1 MRTPYSRLGES
12 VDCTLFSCRRSER
25 TRPKSHLLTRV
36 CHFYS
41 KYSSTNACIRFILQS
56 KPCIKCLTLNASKS
70 EVNFWKLLRTF
81 ENKVR
86 VEIVKLLLQFEMISL
101 SDIAR
106 KLGGESDRK
115 MTLPGL
121 LKHLKILE
129 DAGIVQKESGAFLP
143 IPDARKT
150 VYLLEGKE
158 RVEKILKHLE
168 SNVGNLLLAGA
179 SFSETAKLARNVQRT
194 RHKLA
199 REERKRLEFLLDQCE
214 SERVYSHLTDDEKKK
229 VKLWRMMMTFL

>member
-1 MRTPYSRLGES
+1 M
-12 VDCTLFSCRRSER
+12 
-25 TRPKSHLLTRV
+25 
-36 CHFYS
+36 
-41 KYSSTNACIRFILQS
+41 NACITFILQS
-56 KPCIKCLTLNASKS
+56 KPCIKCLKLNGSKS
-70 EVNFWKLLRTF
+70 EVNFWKLLRPF

-101 SDIAR
+101 SDISR
-106 KLGGESDRK
+106 RLGGESDRK

-121 LKHLKILE
+121 LKHIKILE

-143 IPDARKT
+143 TPDARKT

-158 RVEKILKHLE
+158 RVEKILEQLE

-179 SFSETAKLARNVQRT
+179 LFSETAKLARKVQGT
-194 RHKLA
+194 RHELV

-214 SERVYSHLTDDEKKK
+214 SERVYNHLTDDEKKK
-229 VKLWRMMMTFL
+229 VKLWRMMMTFLEG

>member
-1 MRTPYSRLGES
+1 M
-12 VDCTLFSCRRSER
+12 
-25 TRPKSHLLTRV
+25 
-36 CHFYS
+36 
-41 KYSSTNACIRFILQS
+41 
-56 KPCIKCLTLNASKS
+56 
-70 EVNFWKLLRTF
+70 RTF

-121 LKHLKILE
+121 LKHIRILE
-129 DAGIVQKESGAFLP
+129 DAVIVQKESGAFLP
-143 IPDARKT
+143 TPDARKT

-158 RVEKILKHLE
+158 RVEKILNHLE

-179 SFSETAKLARNVQRT
+179 SFSETARLARKVQGAR
-194 RHKLA
+194 KLA

-214 SERVYSHLTDDEKKK
+214 
-229 VKLWRMMMTFL
+229 